1 MSESSRTWRL
11 IHDHAKPEPFDLEKI
26 KSGQMQACLADGET
40 LTLQNINPHLDDF
53 FQVSFSDTRGR
64 LHHCSLQG
72 KMRPPQHG
80 KEAEKDEKEQA
91 VDAVFCRSMPAMIV
105 NGNAISGPLMTAPP
119 VGKEY
124 WIRFGENPERL
135 IWEGSV
141 ADEKRLAS
149 RQCFATENDVLAFAG
164 ALDNGC
170 RPQYV
175 QLLVAG
181 NKIVVAS
188 DADIS
193 VRLAWLDERQLAQDP
208 DSLSRIN
215 CLHGDKQQP
224 ALLARALQCLLAPL
238 REEWAQKQKREME
251 EKQEKEAA
259 EKKAQA
265 QKAENQKEETK
276 DQKEAVQNQPQ
287 DCAHE
292 PESAEAVS
300 EGNVKDDEMPKQ
312 PAQQEPQ
319 ETQELKEP
327 QWPPPVQPEQ
337 AETPES
343 PEPSV
348 QPEQP
353 VDPDRSG
360 GDEQPGQ
367 TEPPTLEQPETAEL
381 PALPDGQIPP
391 PQHLPQLP
399 QT

>member
-1 MSESSRTWRL
+1 M
-11 IHDHAKPEPFDLEKI
+11 IHDHAEPEPFDLEKI

-53 FQVSFSDTRGR
+53 FQVSFSNTRGR

-91 VDAVFCRSMPAMIV
+91 VDAVFCRSMPAMTV

-259 EKKAQA
+259 EKKASA
-265 QKAENQKEETK
+265 QEPENQK
-276 DQKEAVQNQPQ
+276 KEARDQNEPVQNRPQ
-287 DCAHE
+287 DHAHE
-292 PESAEAVS
+292 PESAEAGS
-300 EGNVKDDEMPKQ
+300 EGDGKDDEMQKQ

-319 ETQELKEP
+319 ETRELQEP
-327 QWPPPVQPEQ
+327 RRPPPGM
-337 AETPES
+337 
-343 PEPSV
+343 
-348 QPEQP
+348 PEQP
-353 VDPDRSG
+353 K
-360 GDEQPGQ
+360 Q
-367 TEPPTLEQPETAEL
+367 TETPEQPETTEL
-381 PALPDGQIPP
+381 PVLPEGQIPP
-391 PQHLPQLP
+391 PQSLPLLPQDKDAP
-399 QT
+399 GDGKSMAGEKTVPDFR